1 MNYKPIQP
9 TTLKLEGKELS
20 SIYTPEL
27 NTLVDVFKKYDHELR
42 VAGGAV
48 RYGAGYLHRP
58 VGVNKR

>member
-1 MNYKPIQP
+1 MMNYKPIQP

-48 RYGAGYLHRP
+48 R
-58 VGVNKR
+58 